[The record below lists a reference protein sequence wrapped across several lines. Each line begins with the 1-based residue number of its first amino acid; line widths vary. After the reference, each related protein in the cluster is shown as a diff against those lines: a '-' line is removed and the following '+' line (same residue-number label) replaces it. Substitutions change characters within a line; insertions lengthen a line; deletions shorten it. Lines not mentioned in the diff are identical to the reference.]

1 MLFLGCCGSLNRL
14 SCGSKGRDI
23 AAVAVD
29 PTNTATIYAG
39 GSGRIFKSVD
49 RGASWTAA
57 SLSRGSSEVHAL
69 AIDPHEP
76 EILYAGTLGEG
87 LFTSADAGSTWI
99 PKSVGLGSHKG
110 VGVETVATNPR
121 GSRTVYAG
129 TCDGVFK
136 STNGGESWS
145 AVNAGLASTD
155 VRTLAI
161 DEHEPETLF
170 AGTWGYYYASRTT
183 HQPEPGGIFK
193 TMDGGETWV
202 ALADLAGKDVATL
215 AIDPN
220 EHEIVYAGTTDGV
233 FWSTDGGSS
242 WQAAGLAEYVSALA
256 IDPVNSETIY
266 AGTYSSGVF
275 KSFNWGGTWTDLGLE
290 IPDIRALAIDP
301 KEPGVVYAST
311 EWAGVFKT
319 SDGGENWLAIGPV

>member
-1 MLFLGCCGSLNRL
+1 LNGLGHGF
-14 SCGSKGRDI
+14 RDGDI
-23 AAVAVD
+23 TAVAVD
-29 PTNTATIYAG
+29 PRNAATIYAG
-39 GSGRIFKSVD
+39 GNGCVFKSVD
-49 RGASWTAA
+49 RGRSWTAA
-57 SLSRGSSEVHAL
+57 SLGRGSSEVHAL
-69 AIDPHEP
+69 AIDAQEP
-76 EILYAGTLGEG
+76 QILYAGTLGES

-110 VGVETVATNPR
+110 VEVETVATNPR
-121 GSRTVYAG
+121 SSQTAYAG

-145 AVNAGLASTD
+145 AVNAGVASTD
-155 VRTLAI
+155 VRTLVI
-161 DEHEPETLF
+161 DPHEPETLF
-170 AGTWGYYYASRTT
+170 SGTWGYYHASTTT
-183 HQPEPGGIFK
+183 HQPEPGGVFK

-202 ALADLAGKDVATL
+202 ALADLAGKNVATL
-215 AIDPN
+215 AIDPH
-220 EHEIVYAGTTDGV
+220 EPEIVYAGTTDGV

-275 KSFNWGGTWTDLGLE
+275 KSLDWGETWSAANLGLE

-301 KEPGVVYAST
+301 KEPGIVYANTGSQR
-311 EWAGVFKT
+311 VFKT
-319 SDGGENWLAIGPV
+319 TDGGETWLPIGPV